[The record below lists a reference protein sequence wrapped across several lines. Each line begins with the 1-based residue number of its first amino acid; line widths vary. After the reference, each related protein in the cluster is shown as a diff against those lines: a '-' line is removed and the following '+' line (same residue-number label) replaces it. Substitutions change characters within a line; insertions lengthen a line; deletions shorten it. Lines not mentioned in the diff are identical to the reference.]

1 MREYL
6 YGITS
11 EQYAALLEQQGDRC
25 AICRT
30 DTPGGK
36 GGWHVDHDHAIGRVR
51 GLLCH
56 YCNLALGNF
65 KDDPTRLRAALEYLS
80 T

>member
-1 MREYL
+1 MRHYL
-6 YGITS
+6 YGVTP
-11 EQYAALLEQQGDRC
+11 EQYAALLEQQDNRC

-36 GGWHVDHDHAIGRVR
+36 GGWHVDHDHDTKAVR

-56 YCNLALGNF
+56 NCNLMLGHAQDNA
-65 KDDPTRLRAALEYLS
+65 DTLRAALAYLS
-80 T
+80 